1 VCGDGVVDSMEK
13 CDDANVADGDGCSA
27 ACEIETTEPECFT
40 ILESLD
46 TRQHSTHVT
55 ADGRV
60 LIAGQ
65 AQTSGKWGAW
75 VGAVDMEGTL
85 SWSLD
90 FGPGEEE
97 DAVATGIRPRG
108 DGFMFLHRDADE
120 NLVTID
126 ASGNVVDTVTLDSD
140 SVEIYDLLEV
150 DAGVLLAGRDHGEV
164 AWLGRLGTGGVLE
177 TLATVDYPGSWD
189 ALGSLRRHGELIG
202 ALAVVSLDS
211 DGVSDNGVWD
221 TLSTLL
227 IEYDT
232 QGIEQRR
239 TVLTSGEDASVIG
252 NHLDVSADG
261 TWIVAGAKG
270 HTLYPTIGWAAAVR
284 AGEVL
289 WTFESSGTVEVDP
302 AMGPHA
308 SLSMGVAAQD
318 VLLAGMVK
326 TTLGIQPW
334 AVRLGG
340 TTGELEAEFVGAA
353 PPPDWLSIYTGV
365 GRTADGHVWLT
376 GSTLAAQGES
386 EVQWIC
392 KTSL

>member
-1 VCGDGVVDSMEK
+1 MEK
-13 CDDANVADGDGCSA
+13 CDDANIADGDGCSA
-27 ACEIETTEPECFT
+27 ACEIETTEPECFN
-40 ILESLD
+40 ILQTVD
-46 TRQHSTHVT
+46 ARQYSTYVT
-55 ADGRV
+55 PEGQV
-60 LIAGQ
+60 LIAGKLRT
-65 AQTSGKWGAW
+65 AGEWGAW
-75 VGAVDMEGTL
+75 LGAVDVEGRL

-90 FGPGEEE
+90 FGPGEGE

-126 ASGNVVDTVTLDSD
+126 ASGNIVDTVTLDSD

-164 AWLGRLGTGGVLE
+164 AWLGRLGNGGALE

-189 ALGSLRRHGELIG
+189 ALGSLRRHGERIG
-202 ALAVVSLDS
+202 ALAVVGLDS

-239 TVLTSGEDASVIG
+239 TVLESGDDVSLIG

-261 TWIVAGAKG
+261 TWIVVGAKG

-284 AGEVL
+284 DGEVI

-302 AMGPHA
+302 TMGAHA
-308 SLSMGVAAQD
+308 SLYMGVAAQD

-334 AVRLGG
+334 AVRLDGS
-340 TTGELEAEFVGAA
+340 TGDVEAEFVGAA
-353 PPPDWLSIYTGV
+353 PPPDWLSTYNGV
-365 GRTADGHVWLT
+365 GMSADGHVWLA
-376 GSTLAAQGES
+376 GSSFASEVES
-386 EVQWIC
+386 EVHWIC
-392 KTSL
+392 NTSL